1 MHCPFLILLCGQ
13 ACFSLVFD
21 AVTSD
26 FLRRYWII
34 FGLGIWFVI
43 QGIYGFLGGN
53 KLFEI
58 GQLLKSIYC
67 YGVFELF
74 IATAQFVGLCNSMN
88 SFYRITGSFDNPA
101 IFAML
106 LSFCIPIGLYFMD
119 ENTKNHKLWIFFTF
133 CICVGLFIAGSRT
146 AIIASLFSYVIIRS
160 VKHKNFIL
168 HLKRLNILLLVCV
181 VSFLLFL
188 YFYKQDSADGRFL
201 IWHVCV
207 GMIKKH
213 PWLGWGHYGF
223 DANYMH
229 FQAQY
234 LQQYLQTDRI
244 LLLADN
250 ITNPFNEFLLVSINY
265 GCIGVLILFFVIFF
279 LVRTIIGKKCKYKYI
294 CLSIITSL
302 LLWSFFSYPS
312 KISFVWI
319 LYSFIFYYS
328 MQEWIK
334 KKWQWCIELILFL
347 FLLIYTTV
355 DFERKCKWYYIQKQI
370 QSEKKEYVLTQYKCL
385 YNRLKD
391 NSSFLY
397 NYGAVLHHFKYNE
410 ESLLI
415 LNKCAQMYNDYN
427 VQMLIADNYK
437 QLGETQKAIAV
448 FKYAN
453 AMVPNRFLPLY
464 HEMTIYIEAD
474 DSINAFITAKE
485 IIDKPIKIK
494 NSSIV
499 NEIIKEAHLYIQ
511 QEKQAV
517 VIQ

>member
-279 LVRTIIGKKCKYKYI
+279 LVRTIIGKKCKYRS
-294 CLSIITSL
+294 C
-302 LLWSFFSYPS
+302 
-312 KISFVWI
+312 
-319 LYSFIFYYS
+319 FY
-328 MQEWIK
+328 
-334 KKWQWCIELILFL
+334 
-347 FLLIYTTV
+347 
-355 DFERKCKWYYIQKQI
+355 
-370 QSEKKEYVLTQYKCL
+370 
-385 YNRLKD
+385 
-391 NSSFLY
+391 
-397 NYGAVLHHFKYNE
+397 
-410 ESLLI
+410 
-415 LNKCAQMYNDYN
+415 
-427 VQMLIADNYK
+427 
-437 QLGETQKAIAV
+437 
-448 FKYAN
+448 
-453 AMVPNRFLPLY
+453 
-464 HEMTIYIEAD
+464 
-474 DSINAFITAKE
+474 
-485 IIDKPIKIK
+485 
-494 NSSIV
+494 
-499 NEIIKEAHLYIQ
+499 
-511 QEKQAV
+511 
-517 VIQ
+517 